1 MFEWDEAKR
10 LRAIQERGPDFRDA
24 EQILDGRPVVHAP
37 SWRSNENRFVSTA
50 EIHGRL
56 YTVVWMWRR
65 GNQRIISFRRGRD
78 AEERA
83 YREIH
88 G

>member
-10 LRAIQERGPDFRDA
+10 LRVLQHRGIDFRDA
-24 EQILDGRPVVHAP
+24 EELFDGRPITHVQ
-37 SWRSNENRFVSTA
+37 SRRNDENRFVSTA
-50 EIHGRL
+50 DAGGKL
-56 YTVVWMWRR
+56 YTVVWMWRE
-65 GNQRIISFRRGRD
+65 GNQRIITFRRAHH

-83 YREIH
+83 YRQVY

>member
-10 LRAIQERGPDFRDA
+10 QRILESRGLDFRDA
-24 EQILDGRPVVHAP
+24 QDLFDGRPITYAH
-37 SWRSNENRFVSTA
+37 SRRNEEDRLVSTA
-50 EIHGRL
+50 EADGTL
-56 YTVVWMWRR
+56 YTVVWMWRE
-65 GNQRIISFRRGRD
+65 GNQRIITFRRAHD

-83 YREIH
+83 YRQIY

>member
-10 LRAIQERGPDFRDA
+10 LRIIHQRSLDFRDA
-24 EQILDGRPVVHAP
+24 EQIFDGRPVIHAP
-37 SWRSNENRFVSTA
+37 SRRDNESRFISTA
-50 EIHGRL
+50 EIHGKL
-56 YTVVWMWRR
+56 YTVVWTWRR
-65 GNQRIISFRRGRD
+65 SNQRIISFRRARD

-83 YREIH
+83 YREVH

>member
-10 LRAIQERGPDFRDA
+10 LRVLADRGLDFRDA
-24 EQILDGRPVVHAP
+24 VALFDGRPITHAH
-37 SWRSNENRFVSTA
+37 SRRNDENRFVSTA
-50 EIHGRL
+50 EAGGKL
-56 YTVVWMWRR
+56 YTVVWMWRDE
-65 GNQRIISFRRGRD
+65 NERIITFRRAHD

-83 YREIH
+83 YRQIY

>member
-10 LRAIQERGPDFRDA
+10 LQVLRERGLDFRDA
-24 EQILDGRPVVHAP
+24 EGLFDGRPITHAN
-37 SWRSNENRFVSTA
+37 SRRNDEDRLVSTA
-50 EIHGRL
+50 EASGKL
-56 YTVVWMWRR
+56 FTVVWTWRE
-65 GNQRIISFRRGRD
+65 GNQRIITFRRSHD

-83 YREIH
+83 YRQVY

>member
-10 LRAIQERGPDFRDA
+10 LRVLAERALDFRSAD
-24 EQILDGRPVVHAP
+24 QFFDGRPVRHVP
-37 SWRSNENRFVSTA
+37 SPRRDEKRLASTA
-50 EIHGRL
+50 EIDGRL
-56 YTVVWMWRR
+56 YTLIWTWR
-65 GNQRIISFRRGRD
+65 GDNQRVISLRRAHD

-83 YREIH
+83 YRQVH